1 MATRI
6 WRSLLPNENT
16 IGFFSLNLQDWILCN
31 LRNTWNFNVNND
43 WPCTFGVMIWQL
55 WNWRNKV
62 IFSNSTSCCR
72 SIIHDVSIRVA
83 EIQRV
88 YLAIKPADVAQIEKR
103 ISWSPPAS
111 PAFKL
116 NMDGSCKSSEMAG
129 VWT

>member
-1 MATRI
+1 M
-6 WRSLLPNENT
+6 
-16 IGFFSLNLQDWILCN
+16 
-31 LRNTWNFNVNND
+31 
-43 WPCTFGVMIWQL
+43 
-55 WNWRNKV
+55 

-72 SIIHDVSIRVA
+72 SIIHDVSIRIA

-129 VWT
+129 AWT